1 MMKVTRDQ
9 AANIMSA
16 DMLRLHMD
24 GPDAPIFTPKDVTRY
39 ANGAYGEIG
48 LIGMTGAK
56 LYRYKDKSGMPA
68 YAIMGYSSNGEDVSK
83 LAALIGY

>member
-1 MMKVTRDQ
+1 MLKVTREQ

-16 DMLRLHMD
+16 DMLRFHME
-24 GPDAPIFTPKDVTRY
+24 GPDAPIFTPKDVTKY

-56 LYRYKDKSGMPA
+56 LYRYKDKSGSPA